1 MSRCVDNTFER
12 LVCPDMLAACRSV
25 LFAIRLAIPFFNS
38 AYCPWLVRSRQHA
51 HACAKQPCEIHVSDR
66 PASRRF
72 AGIFACAYPIVAHL
86 AIARGSTRW
95 TIVAIAL
102 LAAAVLAPALSR
114 GRVFAWLLVPV
125 LALGCWA
132 LVRVATPVMLLY
144 VAPVLAPAFL
154 AWFFGHTL
162 SGGRTPFIAQ
172 LVEIV
177 HRGREPPEPA
187 VWPYARSLTRAWTIF
202 FIVLASLNLTLAA
215 LADPH
220 GLLLSLG
227 VHPPFT
233 VPQYWWS
240 LFANVIGYVAVAAF
254 FVIEYAYRRR
264 RFPQQPFRNLYDFLK
279 QVGAVMPRLLGH
291 RE

>member
-1 MSRCVDNTFER
+1 
-12 LVCPDMLAACRSV
+12 
-25 LFAIRLAIPFFNS
+25 
-38 AYCPWLVRSRQHA
+38 
-51 HACAKQPCEIHVSDR
+51 VSDR

-102 LAAAVLAPALSR
+102 LAAAMLAPALLR
-114 GRVFAWLLVPV
+114 GRLFAWLLVPV
-125 LALGCWA
+125 LAVGCWA
-132 LVRVATPVMLLY
+132 LMRIATPVMLLY
-144 VAPVLAPAFL
+144 VAPVLIPAFL

-162 SGGRTPFIAQ
+162 ASGRTPFIAQ
-172 LVEIV
+172 LVRIM
-177 HRGREPPEPA
+177 HQGHEPPEPA
-187 VWPYARSLTRAWTIF
+187 VWPYARNLTRAWTIF
-202 FIVLASLNLTLAA
+202 FIALAAINFTLAA
-215 LADPH
+215 LAEPD
-220 GLLLSLG
+220 GLLLSAG
-227 VHPPFT
+227 MRPPMT

-240 LFANVIGYVAVAAF
+240 LFANVIGYLAVAAF

-279 QVGAVMPRLLGH
+279 QVGAVMPRLLRS